1 MKSRRIVIVGGGI
14 SGLATGFL
22 LLKHLA
28 KQDELIILEK
38 NVRLGGTIGVTRRDG
53 YIADWGPNGFL
64 NKEPLML
71 DLVDQLGLSNQLLP
85 ASDLSEKRFI
95 YKKQKLWEISP
106 HPIKFLISGL
116 LSIRGRIR
124 VPLEYFIPA
133 SKYHSEESIYTFA
146 RRRIGQEAAD
156 TLITPMVT
164 GIFGGDA
171 KKLSLA
177 ACFPLMAKMEQ
188 DYGGLIRAMLTKK
201 RNNKTTK
208 KEVTA
213 GPSGRLTS
221 FKGGFYTIIETLEK
235 RLKPHLHTGVAVE
248 NVRMNSDNTYVLDT
262 DSTPVMCDD
271 LILAV
276 PTFAAAHFLQSLQ
289 PRTAELLREIKYAS
303 LAVVCQGFRRAD
315 ISHPM
320 DGFGFLAPPDQNCK
334 ILGSIW
340 TSVLFPDQAPPKEIL
355 FRTMLGGTHQ
365 PEAIDLS
372 KSQLADIARGE
383 LSQILSIAT
392 KPRFEEVIIWKNA
405 IPQYTLGHLE
415 RITQI
420 ENSLQSLPNTYLTG
434 NAYSGVGL
442 NDVIKRAYGIVENFK
457 QS

>member
-1 MKSRRIVIVGGGI
+1 MKPRRIVIVGGGI

-64 NKEPLML
+64 NKEPLTL
-71 DLVDQLGLSNQLLP
+71 DLVDELGLSDQLLP
-85 ASDLSEKRFI
+85 ASELSEKRFI
-95 YKKQKLWEISP
+95 YKNQKLWEISP
-106 HPIKFLISGL
+106 HPLKFLTSGL
-116 LSIRGRIR
+116 LSIRGRFR

-133 SKYHSEESIYTFA
+133 SKCNGDESIYTFA
-146 RRRIGQEAAD
+146 SRRIGQEAAD

-177 ACFPLMAKMEQ
+177 ACFPVMAEMER
-188 DYGGLIRAMLTKK
+188 DYGGLIRAMLNKK
-201 RNNKTTK
+201 RNKKTTK
-208 KEVTA
+208 KQVTA

-221 FKGGFYTIIETLEK
+221 FKGGFYTLIEALEK
-235 RLKPHLHTGVAVE
+235 QLKPYIQAGVTVE
-248 NVRMNSDNTYVLDT
+248 NIRMNSDNTYVLET
-262 DSTPVMCDD
+262 DSTPVMCDN
-271 LILAV
+271 LVLAV
-276 PTFAAAHFLQSLQ
+276 PAFAAAHFLQSLQ
-289 PRTAELLREIKYAS
+289 PQTAELLREIKYAS
-303 LAVVCQGFRRAD
+303 LAVVCQGFQRAD
-315 ISHPM
+315 ISHPV

-340 TSVLFPDQAPPKEIL
+340 TSVLFPDQAPPEEFL

-365 PEAIDLS
+365 PEPINLS
-372 KSQLADIARGE
+372 KSQLADIAREE
-383 LSQILSIAT
+383 LSQILGIAA
-392 KPRFEEVIIWKNA
+392 KPRFEEVIIWKNT
-405 IPQYTLGHLE
+405 IPQYAIGHLE

-420 ENSLQSLPNTYLTG
+420 ENSLQSLPNIYLTG

-442 NDVIKRAYGIVENFK
+442 NDVIKRVYGIVENFK